1 MYYSTWPC
9 WTPKEIAMYTDIIEG
24 AMAMALFCSQ
34 DDGGYLDARIAAN
47 YAFMIHPEWREPP
60 SWDHP
65 AAMQFRGYKYGHWVP
80 SVGSVGGVK
89 P

>member
-1 MYYSTWPC
+1 
-9 WTPKEIAMYTDIIEG
+9 MYTDIIEG

-34 DDGGYLDARIAAN
+34 DDGGYLDARTAAN

-60 SWDHP
+60 SWNHP